1 MANRFLTLNVGA
13 SQAVLAEYSV
23 GGKGDLTLLKYGM
36 APLAPVDADTP
47 GAMESVLTPAIQ
59 AIMRENGIK
68 AAPVV
73 VSLNGQSVFPR
84 FAKVPA
90 VGDAEKLDQS
100 VR

>member
-23 GGKGDLTLLKYGM
+23 GGKGELTLLNYGM

-47 GAMESVLTPAIQ
+47 GAMESVLTPAIH
-59 AIMRENGIK
+59 AIMRERGIK
-68 AAPVV
+68 SAPVV

-84 FAKVPA
+84 TVI
-90 VGDAEKLDQS
+90 QT
-100 VR
+100 